1 MRTHYLEQLESLRRE
16 LVEMGET
23 TLRLF
28 DEAVLAVLEPNAD
41 RLARAREL
49 EVKTDQQHRLIHDQC
64 LNVIALQAPVARDA
78 RFVTGA
84 LDAIVDLELIGDY
97 SDEIVT
103 LACGMPQAPPAQAL
117 SQVSEVAKRVR
128 EILVTAIDSWRSE
141 SAAEGLSIRPQESAI
156 RVECSALYDKLT
168 QLTSEGCTATMY
180 VGLMLICRH
189 VERILRHAACIAEQ
203 ATGAAPLEQAKGL

>member
-1 MRTHYLEQLESLRRE
+1 MRTHYLEQLESVRRE

-28 DEAVLAVLEPNAD
+28 DEAVLSVLEPNGD

-64 LNVIALQAPVARDA
+64 LNLIALQAPVARDA
-78 RFVTGA
+78 RFVTGT

-103 LACGMPQAPPAQAL
+103 LACGMPQAPPAQVL

-128 EILVTAIDSWRSE
+128 EILVKAIDSWRTE
-141 SAAEGLSIRPQESAI
+141 SAAEGLSIRPQEFAI

-168 QLTSEGCTATMY
+168 QLTSQEGRATMF